1 MQHDL
6 MVRWKAELAHLREET
21 KKQKKILKKQIEEIT
36 TLKKLLESFKEKN
49 EKQVKIMQEQ
59 MGKMHEMEDKI
70 DQLEEEI
77 RVLTIEKKNLE
88 AALKDE
94 VARRKDAEYAL
105 EKTQEQLKRKTD
117 EYDEL
122 DVRFTEAQESTY
134 NSGLHVQYNE

>member
-88 AALKDE
+88 AE
-94 VARRKDAEYAL
+94 V
-105 EKTQEQLKRKTD
+105 QEQ
-117 EYDEL
+117 E
-122 DVRFTEAQESTY
+122 
-134 NSGLHVQYNE
+134 